1 MRKHKKRTG
10 EALIICTVLLALVLP
25 WKAISK
31 TEKEAAVWEN
41 RMPLTAWAPET
52 PESMVFSKEGIVMD
66 VSYADSGYVMIQ
78 YNGSNPGI
86 KVQITR
92 NTTYTYDLNLR
103 NGYEIYP
110 FTEGNGSYSIKVFE
124 NISGNQYSQLMSQTI
139 FVSLS
144 NEFQPFL
151 VPNQYVNFRSDSMA
165 VVLAAQ
171 LAVGKNQLDT
181 VNAVYQYVTSNIT
194 YDYAKAQSVRSGYLP
209 DIDKTLQD
217 KKGICFD
224 YAALMAAM
232 LRSQNIPTKLVIGY
246 AGDVY
251 HAWVSVFI
259 KERGWID
266 NLIWFDGEHWSYIDP
281 TFMATGKNSQSVRRF
296 VGNSSNYVEMY
307 AY

>member
-10 EALIICTVLLALVLP
+10 GALIICTVFLALVLP

-31 TEKEAAVWEN
+31 MEKEAAVWEN
-41 RMPLTAWAPET
+41 KMPLTAWAPET

-66 VSYADSGYVMIQ
+66 VSHADSGYVMIQ
-78 YNGSNPGI
+78 YNGGNPGI

-307 AY
+307 VY

>member
-10 EALIICTVLLALVLP
+10 EALTICTVLLALVLP

>member
-1 MRKHKKRTG
+1 
-10 EALIICTVLLALVLP
+10 
-25 WKAISK
+25 
-31 TEKEAAVWEN
+31 
-41 RMPLTAWAPET
+41 
-52 PESMVFSKEGIVMD
+52 MD

>member
-1 MRKHKKRTG
+1 
-10 EALIICTVLLALVLP
+10 LLALVLP